1 MTSPT
6 PSSDI
11 TGRPAV
17 KAAPSPS
24 SMPARRSVCTTNMVR
39 TRSRRTTQC
48 GSGTPAQ
55 VAVLFDWAFVVR
67 SAPAQLGADA
77 AFAELD
83 PMRLA
88 TEIVNRRNRSSEVS
102 RVDVFDGVHDQVRRP
117 DEYAETMARATRW
130 QSNPRT
136 EVHLHRLQY
145 LPDGGFRQK
154 EIDVEL
160 ALTMVERA
168 HSGQFDTVI
177 AFTGDRDF
185 RPAAR
190 RVVEAGVRFESAC
203 WGHENGLWLPEVG
216 NWCHELDLAAFR
228 RCSTPRRHGS
238 RV

>member
-1 MTSPT
+1 MTFPA
-6 PSSDI
+6 PSSAI
-11 TGRPAV
+11 TGRPAA
-17 KAAPSPS
+17 KAVPPPS
-24 SMPARRSVCTTNMVR
+24 SMPARRSICTTNVVR
-39 TRSRRTTQC
+39 PRSRRTAPC
-48 GSGTPAQ
+48 GSGEPAR
-55 VAVLFDWAFVVR
+55 VAVLFDWAFVMR

-88 TEIVNRRNRSSEVS
+88 AEIVRRRNRSSAVS

-117 DEYAETMARATRW
+117 DEYAETMTRATRW
-130 QSNPRT
+130 QSHPRT

-168 HSGQFDTVI
+168 RSGQFDTVI

-185 RPAAR
+185 RPAAL
-190 RVVEAGVRFESAC
+190 RVVAAGVRFESAC
-203 WGHENGLWLPEVG
+203 WGHENGLWIPEVG

-228 RCSTPRRHGS
+228 RCSTPRQHGS

>member
-1 MTSPT
+1 MNVPACSSTMAAIRAPKQART
-6 PSSDI
+6 PN
-11 TGRPAV
+11 
-17 KAAPSPS
+17 
-24 SMPARRSVCTTNMVR
+24 SMPRRKAPCTASTIR
-39 TRSRRTTQC
+39 PRSPGIAHC
-48 GSGTPAQ
+48 GSGAPAH

-88 TEIVNRRNRSSEVS
+88 TEIVRRRNRSSEVS
-102 RVDVFDGVHDQVRRP
+102 RVEVFDGVHDQVRRP
-117 DEYAETMARATRW
+117 EQYAATMMRAQGW
-130 QSNPRT
+130 QSDPRT

-145 LPDGGFRQK
+145 LPEGGFRQK

-190 RVVEAGVRFESAC
+190 RVVAAGVRFESAC

-228 RCSTPRRHGS
+228 RCSTPRQHGS

>member
-1 MTSPT
+1 
-6 PSSDI
+6 
-11 TGRPAV
+11 
-17 KAAPSPS
+17 
-24 SMPARRSVCTTNMVR
+24 
-39 TRSRRTTQC
+39 
-48 GSGTPAQ
+48 

-67 SAPAQLGADA
+67 AAPAQLGAVA

-88 TEIVNRRNRSSEVS
+88 TEIVRHRNRPSEVS

-117 DEYAETMARATRW
+117 DEYAETMTRATRW
-130 QSNPRT
+130 QSHPRT

-145 LPDGGFRQK
+145 LPEGGFRQK

-168 HSGQFDTVI
+168 SSGQFDTVI

-185 RPAAR
+185 RPAAL
-190 RVVEAGVRFESAC
+190 RVVAAGVRFESAC
-203 WGHENGLWLPEVG
+203 WGHENGLWIHEVG

-228 RCSTPRRHGS
+228 RCSTPRQHRS

>member
-6 PSSDI
+6 RPFHNI
-11 TGRPAV
+11 GRPAA

-24 SMPARRSVCTTNMVR
+24 SMPARGSICTANVVR
-39 TRSRRTTQC
+39 ARSRRTTQC
-48 GSGTPAQ
+48 GSGEPAQ
-55 VAVLFDWAFVVR
+55 VAVIFDWSFVRR

-77 AFAELD
+77 AFAEPD

-88 TEIVNRRNRSSEVS
+88 TELVRHRNRSSEVS
-102 RVDVFDGVHDQVRRP
+102 RVDVFDGVHDPVHRP
-117 DEYAETMARATRW
+117 EEYAATMAQATRW
-130 QSNPRT
+130 QSHPRT
-136 EVHLHRLQY
+136 GVHLHRLQY

-154 EIDVEL
+154 ETDVDL

-168 HSGQFDTVI
+168 RSGEFDTVI

-190 RVVEAGVRFESAC
+190 RVVAAGVRFESAC
-203 WGHENGLWLPEVG
+203 WGHENGLWIPEVG